1 MRNLSI
7 SVALVVAGITAGCS
21 FQVGSSKPATPAP
34 GTPGAAPAP
43 APAPGAAPTG
53 PSVRV
58 GNRVK
63 IPGATPGSPAPAP
76 APGTPPAGM
85 PILAGTNIFGTG
97 TPDPNGWK
105 GSFFVIPAG
114 TAKMPALAT
123 MTPNGALFASSL
135 NVAPQQFS
143 GGFPGIDPARN
154 TDFAIR
160 WEAPLIVTNEAD
172 YTFRLASD
180 DGTILSIDG
189 TLIIDNDGNHGPV
202 PKEGPVHLVP
212 GTHAITVDYFQGGG
226 GVALQLFCKKAGGAE
241 TVCPTKL

>member
-21 FQVGSSKPATPAP
+21 FQVGSGRTATPASGAVP
-34 GTPGAAPAP
+34 APAPAAPAP
-43 APAPGAAPTG
+43 AAAAPGG

-63 IPGATPGSPAPAP
+63 IPGATPGAPAP
-76 APGTPPAGM
+76 ATPPAGL
-85 PILAGTNIFGTG
+85 PVLAGTNIFGTG

-123 MTPNGALFASSL
+123 MTPSGALFASQL
-135 NVAPQQFS
+135 NVAPQNFS

-154 TDFAIR
+154 NDFAIR
-160 WEAPLIVTNEAD
+160 WEAPLVVTAAAD
-172 YTFRLASD
+172 YMFRLASD

-212 GTHAITVDYFQGGG
+212 GTHAITVDYFQGAG

-241 TVCPTKL
+241 TICPTKL

>member
-7 SVALVVAGITAGCS
+7 SVALVVACITAGCS
-21 FQVGSSKPATPAP
+21 FQVGSGRTATPAP
-34 GTPGAAPAP
+34 GTPAATPGAP
-43 APAPGAAPTG
+43 APAPGPGG
-53 PSVRV
+53 PAGPGVRV

-63 IPGATPGSPAPAP
+63 IPAPGAPGAPAP
-76 APGTPPAGM
+76 ATPPAGL
-85 PILAGTNIFGTG
+85 PILAGTNIFGSG

-123 MTPNGALFASSL
+123 MTPNGALFASQL

-143 GGFPGIDPARN
+143 GGFPGIDAARN

-212 GTHAITVDYFQGGG
+212 GTHAITVDYFQGSG